1 MSTWKLK
8 LGIEKK
14 KKSEPTPK
22 EIEEWNVSVADS
34 FALWRDVADTVRNRS
49 DKLVPLVQPVVF
61 KVEPDI
67 SGEYSFSFQKFVDE
81 LYDR

>member
-1 MSTWKLK
+1 MSAWKLK

-34 FALWRDVADTVRNRS
+34 FALWLADTVRNRS
-49 DKLVPLVQPVVF
+49 DKSVTLVQPVVF

-67 SGEYSFSFQKFVDE
+67 SGEYSFSFQKFVDK